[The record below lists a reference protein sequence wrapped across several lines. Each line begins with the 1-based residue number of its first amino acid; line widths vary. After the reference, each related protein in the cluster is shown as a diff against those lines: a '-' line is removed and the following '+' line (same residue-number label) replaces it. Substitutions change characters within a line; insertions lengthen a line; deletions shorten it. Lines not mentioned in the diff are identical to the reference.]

1 VRYGIYAPN
10 FGDYGDPRTL
20 AALARETEEAGW
32 DGFFVWDH
40 LQFFDPDQRV
50 PPVAD
55 PWVALSAIAVATDR
69 IRLGPMVTP
78 VTRRRPWKLARE
90 TASLDRLSGG
100 RLILGV
106 GLGGSTDADF
116 ARFGEETDAGVRA
129 RKLDEGLAV
138 LAGLWSGEPFGFQGE
153 HYRVRE
159 TTFLPT
165 PVQSPRVPIWV
176 AGQWPN
182 RAPMRRAVRWDGVF
196 PAKQTFEVMEPDE
209 LREVVAHLRPHR
221 DSDTPFDVV
230 LAGETPGDHSDKGA
244 SVVAPYAEAGLTW
257 WLEALHDHRGPL
269 EAMRERIRRGPPEL

>member
-1 VRYGIYAPN
+1 MRYGIYAPN
-10 FGDYGDPRTL
+10 FGDYSDPRTL
-20 AALARETEEAGW
+20 VALARETEEAGW

-40 LQFFDPDQRV
+40 LQFFDPEQRV
-50 PPVAD
+50 PVAD

-78 VTRRRPWKLARE
+78 VARRRPWKLARE

-129 RKLDEGLAV
+129 RMLDEGLEV
-138 LAGLWSGEPFGFQGE
+138 LTGLWSGEPFSFQGE

-165 PVQSPRVPIWV
+165 PLQSPRVPIWV

-209 LREVVAHLRPHR
+209 LREVVAHVRPHR
-221 DSDTPFDVV
+221 DSDTPFDIV
-230 LAGETPGDHSDKGA
+230 LAAETPDDPDKSAG
-244 SVVAPYAEAGLTW
+244 VVAPYAEAGLTW
-257 WLEALHDHRGPL
+257 WLEALHGQRGPI